1 MMTILATTT
10 TAQSIDFSSLVQAL
24 SSMVSFADVLS
35 FLALGLGVAGSFFL
49 GWMGVRKLVKLVTG
63 AIKSG
68 KIKV

>member
-1 MMTILATTT
+1 MLTILATTT
-10 TAQSIDFSSLVQAL
+10 TPTIDFSTLTQAL
-24 SSMVSFADVLS
+24 GSMVSFADILQ
-35 FLALGLGVAGSFFL
+35 FMALGLGVAGTFFL